1 LKKGESKPAAERFYM
16 DGISLDGIMDM
27 LQPILPMLSYFVNM
41 LTKLFE
47 VFTSYL
53 GFNVTL
59 PEDTT
64 GEGNS
69 ADITE

>member
-1 LKKGESKPAAERFYM
+1 
-16 DGISLDGIMDM
+16 M
-27 LQPILPMLSYFVNM
+27 LQPILPILSYFVNM